1 MKNQLKFLLLLL
13 GVSFFI
19 LPGCK
24 KDHNLKR
31 TATTFTL
38 TLTGETKPGTFTG
51 YFNASGDPTISG
63 TFTMDVAQTGDSLH
77 CSQTLVSSKGST
89 TIISDCSLVTNT
101 GAWYITTGTDAYSN
115 LRGEGDLLMSF
126 PENSLGIE
134 ALSGYT
140 WRQ

>member
-1 MKNQLKFLLLLL
+1 MKIQLKFLLLLL

-101 GAWYITTGTDAYSN
+101 RAWYITTGTDAYSN
-115 LRGEGDLLMSF
+115 LRGEGDLIMSF
-126 PENSLGIE
+126 PENSPEIE

>member
-1 MKNQLKFLLLLL
+1 MKMQLKFLLLM

-19 LPGCK
+19 LAGCK
-24 KDHNLKR
+24 KDHTPKR

-38 TLTGETKPGTFTG
+38 TATGETKPGTLTG
-51 YFNASGDPTISG
+51 YFVASGDPTVSG

-89 TIISDCSLVTNT
+89 TIISDCSLVTMT
-101 GAWYITTGTDAYSN
+101 GAWYITTGTGAYSN

-126 PENSLGIE
+126 PANSPAIE

>member
-1 MKNQLKFLLLLL
+1 MKMQLKALLLLL

-19 LPGCK
+19 LAGCK
-24 KDHNLKR
+24 KDHTPKR

-38 TLTGETKPGTFTG
+38 TATGETKPGTLTG
-51 YFNASGDPTISG
+51 YFVASGDPTVSG

-89 TIISDCSLVTNT
+89 TIISDCSLVTMT
-101 GAWYITTGTDAYSN
+101 GAWYITTGTGAYSN

-126 PENSLGIE
+126 PANSPAIE